1 MASSK
6 KPLEKDKKVSPKHAE
21 ASRRSVPGR
30 AILDFEHADD
40 NTIMVQRNLE
50 IFCLPPIDIFDNDQV
65 MQRIQ
70 EYFQIVSKYRSR
82 PTVSGLAMALGTDR
96 RRLYEI
102 NTGNISDTV
111 YGKWKRVPKDVQATI
126 QKAYN
131 YLEVM
136 WEDYMTNGKINPVSG
151 IFLGK
156 NNFGYRDQ
164 TEHVITPNSQQE
176 EIDAESIRKRY
187 SEPLLEDGSGNLD
200 DN

>member
-1 MASSK
+1 MAK
-6 KPLEKDKKVSPKHAE
+6 KKKAPVKVRYTQDGRSESLRRNTPN
-21 ASRRSVPGR
+21 RSVF
-30 AILDFEHADD
+30 DFKDADD

-50 IFCLPPIDIFDNDQV
+50 IFSLPPIDILDNDQV
-65 MQRIQ
+65 LMRIQ
-70 EYFQIVSKYRSR
+70 DYFQIVGKYRSR
-82 PTVSGLAMALGTDR
+82 PTVSGLAMALGIDR

-102 NTGNISDTV
+102 NTGNISDNIR
-111 YGKWKRVPKDVQATI
+111 GKWGRIPKDVQTTI
-126 QKAYN
+126 QRAYN

-164 TEHVITPNSQQE
+164 QEHVITPNSQQE

-187 SEPLLEDGSGNLD
+187 SEALLPERSEDLD
-200 DN
+200 ED

>member
-1 MASSK
+1 MANK
-6 KPLEKDKKVSPKHAE
+6 RKAPVKVKYTQDGRSE
-21 ASRRSVPGR
+21 ALRKNTPNRSVF
-30 AILDFEHADD
+30 DFKDADD

-50 IFCLPPIDIFDNDQV
+50 IFSLPPIDILDNNQV
-65 MQRIQ
+65 LMRIQ
-70 EYFQIVSKYRSR
+70 DYFRIVGKYRSR
-82 PTVSGLAMALGTDR
+82 PTVSGLAMALGIDR

-102 NTGNISDTV
+102 NTGNISDNIH
-111 YGKWKRVPKDVQATI
+111 GKWRRIPKDVQTTI
-126 QKAYN
+126 QRAYN

-164 TEHVITPNSQQE
+164 QEHVITPNSQQE

-187 SEPLLEDGSGNLD
+187 SEALLPERSEDLD
-200 DN
+200 ED

>member
-1 MASSK
+1 MASK
-6 KPLEKDKKVSPKHAE
+6 KPLEKAKPTSQRRKVSSQRNTPN
-21 ASRRSVPGR
+21 RS
-30 AILDFEHADD
+30 IFDFKDADD

-50 IFCLPPIDIFDNDQV
+50 IFALPPIDILDNNQV
-65 MQRIQ
+65 VERLQ
-70 EYFQIVSKYRSR
+70 EYFQIVAKYRSR
-82 PTVSGLAMALGTDR
+82 PTVSGLAMALGIDR

-102 NTGNISDTV
+102 NTGNISDSV
-111 YGKWKRVPKDVQATI
+111 KGKWRRIPKDVQITV

-164 TEHVITPNSQQE
+164 QEHVITPNSQQE

-187 SEPLLEDGSGNLD
+187 SETLLEETT
-200 DN
+200 DNPEED

>member
-1 MASSK
+1 MAK
-6 KPLEKDKKVSPKHAE
+6 KKKAPVKVRYTQVGRSESLQRNTPN
-21 ASRRSVPGR
+21 RSVF
-30 AILDFEHADD
+30 DFKDADD

-50 IFCLPPIDIFDNDQV
+50 IFSLPPIDILDNDQV
-65 MQRIQ
+65 LMRIQ
-70 EYFQIVSKYRSR
+70 DYFQIVGKYRSR
-82 PTVSGLAMALGTDR
+82 PTVSGLAMALGIDR

-102 NTGNISDTV
+102 NTGNISDNIH
-111 YGKWKRVPKDVQATI
+111 GKWRRIPKDVQTTI
-126 QKAYN
+126 QRAYN

-164 TEHVITPNSQQE
+164 QEHVITPNSQQE

-187 SEPLLEDGSGNLD
+187 SEALLPERSGDPDED
-200 DN
+200 